1 MSRMYLNRN
10 FQKQVLIKA
19 LAEEPDFGAWLTMKR
34 LMHDLT
40 SRELANKIHMTKQT
54 VSNLETG
61 RTKLT
66 FGVVAACCYVFG
78 DGDDPEEIYQKY
90 LGEKL

>member
-10 FQKQVLIKA
+10 FKKQVLIKA

-34 LMHDLT
+34 LIHDL
-40 SRELANKIHMTKQT
+40 SGRELGDKIRMTKQSI
-54 VSNLETG
+54 SNLESG
-61 RTKLT
+61 RTKAT
-66 FGVVAACCYVFG
+66 FCVIAACCYVFG

-90 LGEKL
+90 YKEES